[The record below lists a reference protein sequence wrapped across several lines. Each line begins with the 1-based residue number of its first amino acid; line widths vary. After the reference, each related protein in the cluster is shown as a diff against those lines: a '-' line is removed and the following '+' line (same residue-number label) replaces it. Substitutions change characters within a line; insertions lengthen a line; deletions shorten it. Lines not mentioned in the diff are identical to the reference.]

1 MHEAMIG
8 GSPMLNNWLAIVG
21 VVSLIYWAW
30 RVFAAFQHRAGETKP
45 APKAAPPSL
54 PIAPGLG
61 APGLV
66 APLEDISVIAAA
78 VAAVMGAHRIVHLQA
93 VGASQ
98 NWVSEGRWMNQT
110 SHNPG

>member
-8 GSPMLNNWLAIVG
+8 GSPTLNNWLAIVG
-21 VVSLIYWAW
+21 VISLIYWAW
-30 RVFAAFQHRAGETKP
+30 RIFAALTHHTGGA
-45 APKAAPPSL
+45 AKAVEATVASL

-61 APGLV
+61 ATGLV

-78 VAAVMGAHRIVHLQA
+78 IAAMMGAHRIVHLQA
-93 VGASQ
+93 AGPSQ

>member
-8 GSPMLNNWLAIVG
+8 GSPTLNNWLAIVG

-30 RVFAAFQHRAGETKP
+30 RVFDVFQHRTGSAKP
-45 APKAAPPSL
+45 TPKATAGVL

-61 APGLV
+61 AAGLV
-66 APLEDISVIAAA
+66 SPLEDIAVIAAA
-78 VAAVMGAHRIVHLQA
+78 VAAMMGAHRIVHLQA

-98 NWVSEGRWMNQT
+98 NWAAEGRWMNQT

>member
-8 GSPMLNNWLAIVG
+8 GSPTLNNWLAIVG

-30 RVFAAFQHRAGETKP
+30 RVFAMLQHRPGGTKQAP
-45 APKAAPPSL
+45 ASVQAAL

-66 APLEDISVIAAA
+66 APLEDIPIIAAA
-78 VAAVMGAHRIVHLQA
+78 VAAMMGAHRIVHLQA
-93 VGASQ
+93 VGSGR
-98 NWVSEGRWMNQT
+98 NWAAEGRWMNQT

>member
-1 MHEAMIG
+1 MVG
-8 GSPMLNNWLAIVG
+8 GNPALNNWLAIVG

-30 RVFAAFQHRAGETKP
+30 RVLAAFQNGARGTRHTPRSVP
-45 APKAAPPSL
+45 AAL

-66 APLEDISVIAAA
+66 APLEDIPIIAAA
-78 VAAVMGAHRIVHLQA
+78 VAAIMGAHRIVHLQA
-93 VGASQ
+93 VGSGQSWAA
-98 NWVSEGRWMNQT
+98 EGRWMNQT